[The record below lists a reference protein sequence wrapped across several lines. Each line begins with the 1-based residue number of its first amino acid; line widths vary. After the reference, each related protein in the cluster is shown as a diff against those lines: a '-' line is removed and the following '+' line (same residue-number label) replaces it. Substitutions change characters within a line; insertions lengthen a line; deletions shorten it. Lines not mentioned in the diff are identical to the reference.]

1 MTIHIFFIG
10 ITICISVIGLMIQ
23 AYIPKQ
29 NEKTIWVIPVILLV
43 LSATLI
49 TTYIYLFK
57 SQSPMELSQL
67 IEFLCIKCIYF
78 VAIFLVSFETLLTL
92 ILSICM
98 KISLRKNQEIVPKNN
113 QKIIEELE
121 KKI

>member
-1 MTIHIFFIG
+1 MIHIFFIG
-10 ITICISVIGLMIQ
+10 IIICMSVIGLMIQ
-23 AYIPKQ
+23 TYIPKQ

-43 LSATLI
+43 LSTTLI
-49 TTYIYLFK
+49 ATYIFLFK
-57 SQSPMELSQL
+57 FQSPIELSEL
-67 IEFLCIKCIYF
+67 IEFLYIRFIYL

-92 ILSICM
+92 FLSICM
-98 KISLRKNQEIVPKNN
+98 KISLRKNQEIVSKNN

>member
-1 MTIHIFFIG
+1 MHVCYGTNDTNIH
-10 ITICISVIGLMIQ
+10 TQ
-23 AYIPKQ
+23 TKQ
-29 NEKTIWVIPVILLV
+29 KTIWVIPVILLV

-49 TTYIYLFK
+49 TTYIFLFK
-57 SQSPMELSQL
+57 FQSPPKLSQL
-67 IEFLCIKCIYF
+67 IEFLCIKCIYL

-92 ILSICM
+92 FLSLCM
-98 KISLRKNQEIVPKNN
+98 KVSLRKNQEIVPKNN

>member
-10 ITICISVIGLMIQ
+10 IIVCMSVIGLTIQ
-23 AYIPKQ
+23 TYIPKQ
-29 NEKTIWVIPVILLV
+29 NKKTIWVIPVILLV

-67 IEFLCIKCIYF
+67 IEFLYIKCIYL

-92 ILSICM
+92 FLSLCM
-98 KISLRKNQEIVPKNN
+98 KVSLRKNQEIVPKNN